1 MSPDARL
8 SRIAS
13 LENMMTI
20 SSNTLLAMSSQLS
33 EAEER
38 ERAFAGRGR
47 WNQLRSMADAK
58 NLLQHLFNIA
68 AEARSTFEAN
78 IALLLCY
85 LSVFVVSD
93 FFILINSKRLKGL
106 ILHSFSFF
114 LPWFTLQL
122 VIKGQ
127 CWRWMNVFMWFFIRI
142 LISIQSNWWVTVYKT
157 YTWNHVWSL
166 YQ

>member
-114 LPWFTLQL
+114 LP
-122 VIKGQ
+122 
-127 CWRWMNVFMWFFIRI
+127 
-142 LISIQSNWWVTVYKT
+142 
-157 YTWNHVWSL
+157 
-166 YQ
+166 